1 MKEESTTEQIEQL
14 RQALALAH
22 ERASQAEAKATEA
35 ETQIREAQAKATEAE
50 TQIRKAE
57 AKVTEAETKILEA
70 AAKIQDLEQIRL
82 DLEHQIEALKRC
94 LFGSRSEKV
103 SPSELDELI
112 AEASQEAQEEILK
125 AKRPDQPPA
134 EAEEEKP
141 EISQSLPRSQR
152 KARPH
157 GRNRLPE
164 HLPRRRIEHPID
176 PAQCRCPH
184 CPGNP
189 LLVKIGEDIREKLA
203 KLPVQ
208 YEVQQHVYPKC
219 VCQQCHQGVVMPE
232 APDDSLK
239 ADITVVADVVVQKY
253 GEHKPLYRQQQA
265 FERIGIPLAR
275 QTLCDWIGWCSDQL
289 EPVVRAMAD
298 HIRSQP
304 LIQSDETPVR
314 MQLRDGQMQTARL
327 WAYGLPWAEVV
338 FDFRTDRSQHGPS
351 EFLTGAKAHSIQAD
365 GGSSYTPVLSR
376 LSMSHIACMA
386 HIRRKIFEAK
396 NHEPVACKQL
406 LAAIQGL
413 YRIEAR
419 AKAEKLGLPALLELR
434 SRESRPLFENVGELL
449 KSFAKLRPPKTPFG
463 KAISYALNQ
472 WESMERYL
480 GVAEAEIDNN
490 SIEHALRGVVMGRRN
505 WLHVGGEVGG
515 ERAANLFS
523 LTISCHR
530 LKVEPY
536 AYLCDIVPRLSSHPQ
551 RAIWEL
557 TPRGWRDRRAQA
569 AAEVAKLTSTG

>member
-1 MKEESTTEQIEQL
+1 VKQASSAEEIEQL
-14 RQALALAH
+14 RQALAQAH
-22 ERASQAEAKATEA
+22 ERASQAEAKILEV
-35 ETQIREAQAKATEAE
+35 EAKATEVE
-50 TQIRKAE
+50 TQIWRAETRASQAE
-57 AKVTEAETKILEA
+57 AKILEA
-70 AAKIQDLEQIRL
+70 TAKIQDLEFIQL
-82 DLEHQIEALKRC
+82 DLEHQIQVLKRC
-94 LFGSRSEKV
+94 LFGSRSEKI
-103 SPSELDELI
+103 SPDELEVLI
-112 AEASQEAQEEILK
+112 TEAAQEATDEILK
-125 AKRPDQPPA
+125 SKRPDQPPA
-134 EAEEEKP
+134 EAEEEQP
-141 EISQSLPRSQR
+141 ETSDSLPRGQR

-176 PAQCRCPH
+176 PAQSRCPH

-219 VCQQCHQGVVMPE
+219 VCKQCHRGVVMPE

-265 FERIGIPLAR
+265 FDRIGIPLTR
-275 QTLCDWIGWCSDQL
+275 QTLCDWVGWCSDQL

-298 HIRSQP
+298 HIRLQP

-314 MQLRDGQMQTARL
+314 MQLRNGQMQTARL

-338 FDFRTDRSQHGPS
+338 FDFRTDRSQHGPA
-351 EFLTGAKAHSIQAD
+351 EFLAGAQAQHIQAD

-386 HIRRKIFEAK
+386 HIRRKIYEAR
-396 NHEPVACKQL
+396 EDAPAPGKQL

-413 YRIEAR
+413 YRIEAQ
-419 AKAEKLGLPALLELR
+419 AKVDKIGLPALLELR
-434 SRESRPLFENVGELL
+434 SKESRPIFENVGKLL
-449 KSFAKLRPPKTPFG
+449 KSFEKMRPPKTPFG

-472 WESMERYL
+472 WKAMERYL
-480 GVAEAEIDNN
+480 GVPEAEIDNN

-551 RAIWEL
+551 REIWKL
-557 TPRGWRDRRAQA
+557 TPRGWRDSRAQA
-569 AAEVAKLTSTG
+569 AAEAATPTSTG